1 MAFPV
6 MQTVHI
12 VKSIERSFGGEGLA
26 AFKLAQYTGT
36 KLIVCSPKSSSIWD
50 APEEFYNL
58 LCFEPSVWRLVR
70 RLISESRRVKL
81 IHIHGVWHFEF
92 FIYLLVAKFLG
103 IRILISP
110 HGCFGEWAISSK
122 WFKKRVALYSYQGLS
137 IALSNG
143 LVANSSLELNDLLKR
158 FPDKKVYKIRNGV
171 DVANYLLEGTK
182 QISRAGRFTSQGVNF
197 LFLSRLSPVKGVELL
212 LHAWKVA
219 FGTGSKH
226 KLSIAGEGEAKYVT
240 SLRQLARALSLE
252 NSVEFIGS
260 VSGPRKRK
268 SFASAD
274 VFVLPSYGEN
284 FGIVVAEALLNKLP
298 VITTNKT
305 PWVALATESMG
316 WIVDCEVDSLAEA
329 LANAVDTPHS
339 RLFEMGQRG
348 HRYVLNNFSWE
359 RASDDARTVYGE
371 ILDG

>member
-1 MAFPV
+1 MKTCV

-36 KLIVCSPKSSSIWD
+36 KLIVCSPKSASIWD
-50 APEEFYNL
+50 APEEFRNHL
-58 LCFEPSVWRLVR
+58 SFEPSVWRLVR
-70 RLISESRRVKL
+70 RLISESRSVKL
-81 IHIHGVWHFEF
+81 IHIHGVWHFDF

-103 IRILISP
+103 IRCLISP

-122 WFKKRVALYSYQGLS
+122 WFKKRIALYLYQGLS

-143 LVANSSLELNDLLKR
+143 LVANSSLELGDLRKR
-158 FPDKKVYKIRNGV
+158 FPDKKIYKIRNGV
-171 DVANYLLEGTK
+171 DVANYSSDGSK
-182 QISRAGRFTSQGVNF
+182 QISSTGRLTSQGVNF
-197 LFLSRLSPVKGVELL
+197 LFLSRLSPVKGVDLL

-219 FGTGSKH
+219 FGTGSRH
-226 KLSIAGEGEAKYVT
+226 KLFIAGEGEAKYVT
-240 SLRQLARALSLE
+240 SLGQLSRALSLE

-260 VSGPRKRK
+260 VSGLQKKR
-268 SFASAD
+268 SLSSAD

-284 FGIVVAEALLNKLP
+284 FGIVVAEALLSNLP

-329 LANAVDTPHS
+329 LANAVDTPRS
-339 RLFEMGQRG
+339 KLVEMGQRG
-348 HRYVLNNFSWE
+348 HRYVLDNFTWE
-359 RASDDARTVYGE
+359 QASKDAITVYGE
-371 ILDG
+371 ILGG